1 MGNNNY
7 VKCELMKR
15 ENLINTKS
23 ITKRIQAKNFFY
35 DMLTFPEEEKIIIST
50 KQNLLLFETLEF
62 KLIQTIEIK
71 NLKIL
76 QHSHKK
82 PKNKNDRINYF
93 YASKEENYALIL
105 LISIN
110 FRDYTIE
117 KKEIIK
123 KYMPKYYFLNFYIL
137 STNLIIVG
145 FNKGVITIFEEPD
158 ILNLNSDNKELKLPI
173 EKEKQIFKFNH
184 EINLIEQ
191 QEECGFFEISDT
203 CFISITSIGSL
214 RFYDFI
220 KEKEKFI
227 VNNYMEGY
235 WANPHSKNS
244 IILIGNK
251 LICAYKGITI
261 IDVNKRLITQQ
272 IKNEYINEGI
282 IYLTNETILL
292 ISDYVVNINN
302 NNNIK
307 RKILLSQYIITE
319 EKLDE
324 KGNKSLKE
332 YNYSSGDLEGLSN
345 EKSLTLISKKEIS
358 QVESS
363 IIINCVE
370 YLNKIIIFSS
380 KEIDV
385 IE

>member
-76 QHSHKK
+76 QHAHKK

-145 FNKGVITIFEEPD
+145 FNKGLITIFEEPD
-158 ILNLNSDNKELKLPI
+158 ILNLNLNNRELKLPL
-173 EKEKQIFKFNH
+173 EKEKQMLKFNH

-302 NNNIK
+302 NIK

-363 IIINCVE
+363 IITNCVE

>member
-7 VKCELMKR
+7 VKCELIKR

-23 ITKRIQAKNFFY
+23 ITKRNQAINFFY

-71 NLKIL
+71 NLKVL
-76 QHSHKK
+76 QHANKK
-82 PKNKNDRINYF
+82 PKNKNNRINYF

-137 STNLIIVG
+137 SNNLIIVG

-158 ILNLNSDNKELKLPI
+158 ILNLNSDNKEIKLPI

-220 KEKEKFI
+220 KEKDKFI

-244 IILIGNK
+244 IVLIGNK

-302 NNNIK
+302 NIK
-307 RKILLSQYIITE
+307 RKILLSQYIVTE

-363 IIINCVE
+363 IITNCVE

>member
-71 NLKIL
+71 NLKVL
-76 QHSHKK
+76 QHAHKK
-82 PKNKNDRINYF
+82 PKNKNNRINYF

-145 FNKGVITIFEEPD
+145 FNKGVITIFEEPEV
-158 ILNLNSDNKELKLPI
+158 LNLNSDNKEIKLPI

-214 RFYDFI
+214 RFYDYI

-302 NNNIK
+302 NNNNK
-307 RKILLSQYIITE
+307 RNILLSQYIITE

-345 EKSLTLISKKEIS
+345 EKSLTLISKKGIS

-363 IIINCVE
+363 IITNCVE